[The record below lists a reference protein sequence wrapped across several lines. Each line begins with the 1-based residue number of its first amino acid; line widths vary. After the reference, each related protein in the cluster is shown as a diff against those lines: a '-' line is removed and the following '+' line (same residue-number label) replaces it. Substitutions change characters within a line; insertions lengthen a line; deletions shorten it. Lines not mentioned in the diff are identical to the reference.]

1 MNKKIIIS
9 SETLIGPLL
18 WAPCENINRTVFE
31 PNTAFCATQPA
42 TRPHTSKCSVRS
54 LPFPPSIVHRPPSP
68 PLVDM
73 FLTASFRDTMLGKHQ
88 YAPATRASDIS
99 RLLDPSYTSASGSP
113 YQTVVYVDHS
123 GDFHD
128 PDYRDFPIVHT
139 PKESRWES
147 NHSTHPALFDGD
159 EDEQE
164 ERDEF
169 DSRHPRFSAY
179 RTPTGRRSTSRPRSP
194 GMSSTP
200 LSPTYS
206 PYSQYY
212 SSPSQSYEEDSEL
225 SQSPLETPPELES
238 EGKRSRL
245 SFGASRKT
253 GLQSPA
259 PIATTT
265 RLTRVV
271 SPVSMIIPI
280 NDEHE
285 EVPNLQKEDE
295 EVAPEQDWTYVPSAC
310 RRFIRHLTHLS
321 HSPTCSMAIRRQ
333 WQAVRLRLGLG
344 VFRAQRRIRRKV
356 GI

>member
-1 MNKKIIIS
+1 
-9 SETLIGPLL
+9 
-18 WAPCENINRTVFE
+18 
-31 PNTAFCATQPA
+31 
-42 TRPHTSKCSVRS
+42 
-54 LPFPPSIVHRPPSP
+54 
-68 PLVDM
+68 M
-73 FLTASFRDTMLGKHQ
+73 FLTVSFKDTMLGKHQ

-113 YQTVVYVDHS
+113 HQTVVYVDHS

-128 PDYRDFPIVHT
+128 PDYRDFPIVQV

-147 NHSTHPALFDGD
+147 NYTAHLAPFDDD
-159 EDEQE
+159 EDEHE

-169 DSRHPRFSAY
+169 DSRHHRFSPY

-194 GMSSTP
+194 GMSSIP

-212 SSPSQSYEEDSEL
+212 SSSPSQSYEEESEF
-225 SQSPLETPPELES
+225 SQSPLETPLDIDS
-238 EGKRSRL
+238 ENKRSRL
-245 SFGASRKT
+245 SFCGNRKP
-253 GLQSPA
+253 GLQSPP

-265 RLTRVV
+265 RLTRVP
-271 SPVSMIIPI
+271 SPASRMIPI
-280 NDEHE
+280 DDEHE
-285 EVPNLQKEDE
+285 ETYNLHQDD
-295 EVAPEQDWTYVPSAC
+295 EVAEEQDWTYVPFTF
-310 RRFIRHLTHLS
+310 RHFIHRLTHLP

-333 WQAVRLRLGLG
+333 WQAVRLRFGLG

>member
-1 MNKKIIIS
+1 
-9 SETLIGPLL
+9 
-18 WAPCENINRTVFE
+18 
-31 PNTAFCATQPA
+31 
-42 TRPHTSKCSVRS
+42 
-54 LPFPPSIVHRPPSP
+54 
-68 PLVDM
+68 M
-73 FLTASFRDTMLGKHQ
+73 FLTVSFKDTMLGKHQ

-128 PDYRDFPIVHT
+128 PDYRDFPVVHI

-147 NHSTHPALFDGD
+147 NYSTHPTLFDED
-159 EDEQE
+159 EEEQE

-194 GMSSTP
+194 GMSSTH

-212 SSPSQSYEEDSEL
+212 SSTPSQSYEEESEF
-225 SQSPLETPPELES
+225 SQSPLETPLELES
-238 EGKRSRL
+238 DNKRSRL
-245 SFGASRKT
+245 SFGGSRKT
-253 GLQSPA
+253 GLLPPP

-265 RLTRVV
+265 RLARVP
-271 SPVSMIIPI
+271 SPMSRTVPI
-280 NDEHE
+280 HDEHE
-285 EVPNLQKEDE
+285 ELSHLHKEDD
-295 EVAPEQDWTYVPSAC
+295 EVVQEQDWTCVPFTF
-310 RRFIRHLTHLS
+310 RHFIHHLTNLP

-333 WQAVRLRLGLG
+333 WQAIRLRLGLG
-344 VFRAQRRIRRKV
+344 VFRAQRRIRAKV